1 MEEIINYGN
10 LSGNSQTKMHPIDS
24 FEMEYPELS
33 KGFKEIQAQQYD
45 TFARKMLSY
54 GLHNI
59 SVGTNLETEAERQLS
74 LTGIWFRMNDKI
86 QRLKQ
91 MVLLKKDNPLDNEP
105 VEDAFQDL
113 SVYGIICLLVKSGK
127 WKK

>member
-1 MEEIINYGN
+1 MEII
-10 LSGNSQTKMHPIDS
+10 SSKQSQTTIS
-24 FEMEYPELS
+24 VINFEAEYPELS
-33 KGFKEIQAQQYD
+33 QAFQQIQREQYE
-45 TFARKMLSY
+45 TFSKKMLSY

-59 SVGTNLETEAERQLS
+59 SVGTNLETEQEKSLS

-91 MVLLKKDNPLDNEP
+91 MVLLKKDNPLEDEP
-105 VEDAFQDL
+105 VEDAYGDL
-113 SVYGIICLLVKSGK
+113 SVYGIISLLVKLDK

>member
-1 MEEIINYGN
+1 MVTLTNYTA
-10 LSGNSQTKMHPIDS
+10 Q
-24 FEMEYPELS
+24 FEQEYPELS
-33 KGFKEIQAQQYD
+33 QAFKQIQQEQYE
-45 TFARKMLSY
+45 TFGKKMLSY

-59 SVGTNLETEAERQLS
+59 SVGTNLETEQEKSLS
-74 LTGIWFRMNDKI
+74 LTGIWFRVNDKI

-105 VEDAFQDL
+105 IEDAYMDL
-113 SVYGIICLLVKSGK
+113 SVYGIISLLVKSGK